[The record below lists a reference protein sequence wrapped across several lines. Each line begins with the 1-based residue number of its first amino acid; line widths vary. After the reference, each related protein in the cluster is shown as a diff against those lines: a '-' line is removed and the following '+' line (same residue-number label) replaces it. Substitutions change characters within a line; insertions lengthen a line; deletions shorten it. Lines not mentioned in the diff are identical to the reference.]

1 MRGIVRSLLVSL
13 WFVFLT
19 FPLLVIKVVPNTG
32 EVIWRWKN
40 AAGIGIGIFF
50 LSFIWRALLVKRGLI
65 PQEEAGIGRLMQY
78 LSTPMNK
85 QRVVVAC
92 LLICGW
98 GPLLYTI
105 MGSGWSLDRGLAPP
119 LQDGAFTPLQWAVF
133 VARALATFWQ
143 EILAALLSFA
153 AVQHAK
159 GNGARMMAI
168 LRRPTQPGPAR
179 NITIIL
185 LFLCLLPLPYLMKI
199 YQINVLIQTF
209 IWVMLG
215 LGLNIVVGQAGLL
228 VLGYVA
234 FYAVGAYTYAL
245 GNALLGGA
253 HIGFWFFLPLGG
265 LFAALAGILLSL
277 PVLRLRGDYLAIVTL
292 GFGEIVRLILE
303 SGSLSL
309 LPFVGLLPEHVI
321 HSLPTWMK
329 TPLNFGGPA
338 GIGGIPPPG
347 FFGMRMELDDNLR
360 YVYYIALAMTVFTI
374 IAVSRLRDSRLGRSW
389 MALREDEIA
398 CEAMGVDKIKAK
410 LTAFA
415 LGACWAGFGGA
426 LFAAQTSYINPTSF
440 TFMQSALI
448 LSVVVLGGLGSILGV
463 ALGACILI
471 LLPEYLRAFN
481 EYRMLIFGIS
491 MVLMM
496 VFRPQGLIMPKRKRR
511 VIAGM
516 DAVPP
521 ASAGGFEA

>member
-1 MRGIVRSLLVSL
+1 MRGIVRSFLVSL

-32 EVIWRWKN
+32 EVLWRWKN
-40 AAGIGIGIFF
+40 AVGIGIGVFF
-50 LSFIWRALLVKRGLI
+50 LSFVWRVLLVKRGLMT
-65 PQEEAGIGRLMQY
+65 QEEADMGRLMQY
-78 LSTPMNK
+78 LNAPANE
-85 QRVVVAC
+85 RRIIIVC
-92 LLICGW
+92 LLLCGW
-98 GPLLYTI
+98 APLLYAI
-105 MGSGWSLDRGLAPP
+105 ISGNWGLNRGIELPA
-119 LQDGAFTPLQWAVF
+119 QDGAFAPLLWPVF
-133 VARALATFWQ
+133 LARALAAFWQ
-143 EILAALLSFA
+143 EILAALLSYA
-153 AVQHAK
+153 AIQHAR
-159 GNGARMMAI
+159 GNSARILAV
-168 LRRPTQPGPAR
+168 LRRPAQPGPAR
-179 NITIIL
+179 NIAAIL
-185 LFLCLLPLPYLMKI
+185 LFLCLLPLPYMMKI

-245 GNALLGGA
+245 GNALLGGSY
-253 HIGFWFFLPLGG
+253 IGFWFFLPLGG

-309 LPFVGLLPEHVI
+309 LPFVSLLPDHVI
-321 HSLPTWMK
+321 ATLPAWIK

-347 FFGMRMELDDNLR
+347 LLGMRMELDDNLR
-360 YVYYIALAMTVFTI
+360 YVYYIALAMTVFTVV
-374 IAVSRLRDSRLGRSW
+374 AVSRLRDSRLGRSW

-481 EYRMLIFGIS
+481 EYRMLIFGLS

-496 VFRPQGLIMPKRKRR
+496 VFRPQGLIMPERKRR
-511 VIAGM
+511 TIAGM
-516 DAVPP
+516 RAAPP
-521 ASAGGFEA
+521 TSAGGSET